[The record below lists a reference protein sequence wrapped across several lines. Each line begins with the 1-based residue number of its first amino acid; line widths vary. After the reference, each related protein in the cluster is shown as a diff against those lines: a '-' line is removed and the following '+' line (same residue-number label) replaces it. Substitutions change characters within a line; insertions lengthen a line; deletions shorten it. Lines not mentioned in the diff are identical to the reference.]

1 MLYHS
6 LTDQYFYDAY
16 NIIPVGMVNVAVS
29 TGSLAFGGNGEVN
42 IWRLANHD
50 FQDTLVVR
58 FELTV
63 GTSATP
69 RTEQVLVNCL
79 HSNGAM
85 TPASV
90 DIQVIKTLT
99 AAQLVY
105 TLRAAGASR
114 TLTSAITVRAY
125 SHSRLV

>member
-1 MLYHS
+1 MLYQS
-6 LTDQYFYDAY
+6 LSDQYFYDAH
-16 NIIPVGMVNVAVS
+16 NIIPVGMANVAVS

-42 IWRLANHD
+42 IWRLANYD
-50 FQDTLVVR
+50 FQNVLVVR

-63 GTSATP
+63 GTSASP

-85 TPASV
+85 VPASV
-90 DIQVIKTLT
+90 DIQVIKTQT

-105 TLRAAGASR
+105 TIRAGGQSK
-114 TLTSAITVRAY
+114 TLTSAITVP
-125 SHSRLV
+125 